1 MNPCAAGD
9 PPITA
14 RLRRLIAKSF
24 PELKPLDLTIAFRR
38 L

>member
-14 RLRRLIAKSF
+14 MLRRLIAKSF